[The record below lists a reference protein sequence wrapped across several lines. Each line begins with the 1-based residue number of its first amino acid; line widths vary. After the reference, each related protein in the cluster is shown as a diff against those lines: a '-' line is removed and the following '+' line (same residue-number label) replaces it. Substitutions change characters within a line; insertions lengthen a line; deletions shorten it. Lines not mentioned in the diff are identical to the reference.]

1 MKKFLALLV
10 ARNKEFYRD
19 KASLSW
25 NFLFPVLIIIGCAI
39 AFSNPDTTIFK
50 VGLNGDVSA
59 LKQLPFVQEP
69 YVKVYTYDKLDKGLE
84 RIEHHQLDL
93 LISSGDGGRYWV
105 NPQSSASRAAEQLF
119 RQHNGDSAFR
129 RSELE
134 GNPVRY
140 VDWVMPG
147 VLGMN
152 IMFGSLFGVGYVIV
166 RYRQNGVLKRLQATP
181 VKPLTFI
188 SAQLVSRLLIVVIIN
203 IAIFLGCY
211 WLLHL
216 LVLGNWLL
224 MLLITVLGSLAMVS
238 FGLLIA
244 SRTAS
249 EELAGG
255 LLNLST
261 WPMLFFSEVWFSLD
275 NAPRWMRQFAD
286 LMPLTHIVKALRAV
300 MIDGAGLADVFPH
313 LVWLACLTA
322 VFLLL
327 AARLFRWHKTG

>member
-1 MKKFLALLV
+1 MKKFLALLI

-25 NFLFPVLIIIGCAI
+25 NFVFPVLIIVGCAV

-50 VGLNGDVSA
+50 VGLNGDIA
-59 LKQLPFVQEP
+59 TLKKLPFVQEP
-69 YVKVYTYDKLDKGLE
+69 YVKTYTYGKLTRGLD

-105 NPQSSASRAAEQLF
+105 NPQSAASRAAEQLF
-119 RQHNGDSAFR
+119 HQHQGDTFR
-129 RSELE
+129 RGELE
-134 GNPVRY
+134 GSPVRY

-166 RYRQNGVLKRLQATP
+166 RYRLNGVLKRLQVTP
-181 VKPLTFI
+181 VTPLAFI
-188 SAQLVSRLLIVVIIN
+188 SAQLVSRLMIVVAIN
-203 IAIFLGCY
+203 VAIFLGCY

-224 MLLITVLGSLAMVS
+224 MLLIAVLGSLAMVS
-238 FGLLIA
+238 LGLLIA

-275 NAPRWMRQFAD
+275 NAPHWMRQLAD

-300 MIDGAGLADVFPH
+300 MIDGAGFGDVAAH
-313 LVWLACLTA
+313 LVWLMGLTA

-327 AARLFRWHKTG
+327 AAWLFRWHRTG

>member
-25 NFLFPVLIIIGCAI
+25 NFLFPVLIIVGCAI

-50 VGLNGDVSA
+50 VGLNGNVST

-69 YVKVYTYDKLDKGLE
+69 YVKVYTYGQLDRGLE

-93 LISSGDGGRYWV
+93 LISTDKGGHYWI
-105 NPQSSASRAAEQLF
+105 NPQSTASRAAEQLF
-119 RQHNGDSAFR
+119 RQHKGDAAFQR
-129 RSELE
+129 GELE
-134 GNPVRY
+134 GSPVRY

-152 IMFGSLFGVGYVIV
+152 LMFGSLFGVGYVIV

-181 VKPLTFI
+181 VTPLAFI
-188 SAQLVSRLLIVVIIN
+188 SAQLASRLLIVVVIN
-203 IAIFLGCY
+203 AVIFLGCY

-224 MLLITVLGSLAMVS
+224 MLLITVLGGLAMVS

-275 NAPRWMRQFAD
+275 NAPHWMQQLSD

-300 MIDGAGLADVFPH
+300 MIDGAGLADVLPH
-313 LVWLACLTA
+313 LLWLAGMTV